1 MKFFS
6 KKSIH
11 DVKVNLSREEILRR
25 SRILIVDDEMPEIIN
40 DLKKARF
47 SVDYEQDITKD
58 NMNIVDQSTYDLVL
72 LDFGNVG
79 KSFGA
84 DEGLSLLKYIKR
96 VNPAIVV
103 LSYTSKA
110 LSTEHADFYRLSDG
124 VLAKD
129 AGIADSLERIEDG
142 LKKAH
147 SIENVWLGLI
157 TLAGITQGSDEDI
170 RLQDMLVKGLNS
182 KRKMKNFKQ
191 NMLPFLENGTSK
203 TIGNILI
210 GKLFEL
216 GLKAIIGL

>member
-6 KKSIH
+6 KRSIH
-11 DVKVNLSREEILRR
+11 DVKLNLSREEILRR
-25 SRILIVDDEMPEIIN
+25 SRILVVDDEKPEIIN

-47 SVDYEQDITKD
+47 SVDYEPDITKD

-84 DEGLSLLKYIKR
+84 DEGLSLLRYIKR

-103 LSYTSKA
+103 LAYTSRA
-110 LSTEHADFYRLSDG
+110 LSTTHADFYRQTDG
-124 VLAKD
+124 ALAKD
-129 AGIADSLERIEDG
+129 AGIAESLEKIEEG

-147 SIENVWLGLI
+147 SIDNVWLGLI
-157 TLAGITQGSDEDI
+157 TLAGIVPGSEEDE
-170 RLQDMLVKGLNS
+170 RFQNMLVKGFQS
-182 KRKMKNFKQ
+182 KRKLKTFKQ
-191 NMLPFLENGTSK
+191 NMLTLLENGNAK

-210 GKLFEL
+210 TKLIEL
-216 GLKAIIGL
+216 GLKAILGI

>member
-1 MKFFS
+1 MKLFL

-11 DVKVNLSREEILRR
+11 DVKINLSREEILRR
-25 SRILIVDDEMPEIIN
+25 SRILIVDDEKPEIIN

-47 SVDYEQDITKD
+47 SVDYEPDINNE
-58 NMNIVDQSTYDLVL
+58 NMNIIDQSTYDLIL

-84 DEGLSLLKYIKR
+84 DEGLSLLRHIKR
-96 VNPAIVV
+96 VNPAIIV

-110 LSTEHADFYRLSDG
+110 LPIAHADFYRHSDG

-129 AGIADSLERIEDG
+129 AGIADSLEKIEEG

-157 TLAGITQGSDEDI
+157 TLAGIAPESEEDKKF
-170 RLQDMLVKGLNS
+170 QDLLVSGFHS
-182 KRKMKNFKQ
+182 KRKLKTFKQ
-191 NMLPFLENGTSK
+191 NMLLLLDNGNAK
-203 TIGNILI
+203 AIGNILI
-210 GKLFEL
+210 GKLIEL
-216 GLKAIIGL
+216 GFKAIIGL

>member
-1 MKFFS
+1 MRLFS

-11 DVKVNLSREEILRR
+11 DVKLTLPREEILRR
-25 SRILIVDDEMPEIIN
+25 SRILIVDDEKPEIIN

-47 SVDYEQDITKD
+47 SVDYESDITKD
-58 NMNIVDQSTYDLVL
+58 NMNIVDQSTYDLIL

-84 DEGLSLLKYIKR
+84 DEGLSLLRYIKR

-103 LSYTSKA
+103 LTYTSKA
-110 LSTEHADFYRLSDG
+110 LSTTHADFYRHADG

-129 AGIADSLERIEDG
+129 AGIAESLEKIEEG

-157 TLAGITQGSDEDI
+157 TLAGIVPGSDEDA
-170 RLQDMLVKGLNS
+170 RFQDLLVRGFHS
-182 KRKMKNFKQ
+182 KRKLKMFRQ
-191 NMLPFLENGTSK
+191 NMLVLLDNGTGKS
-203 TIGNILI
+203 IGNLLI
-210 GKLFEL
+210 GKLIEL
-216 GLKAIIGL
+216 GLKSFIGL